1 MFVFFMF
8 PCRYLLSCN
17 MLYFLYVHDKCKVI
31 KIIKWFDICGKN
43 KLIIN
48 RKISLC
54 LNVPMAC
61 AGYKKFLY
69 SLLLEFR
76 ILLENSKYKIHGTR
90 SWEFPVV
97 TNVVFGCE
105 IEEFNKFLPSYVN

>member
-8 PCRYLLSCN
+8 LSRYLLSCN
-17 MLYFLYVHDKCKVI
+17 VLYFLYVHDKYKVV
-31 KIIKWFDICGKN
+31 KINKRFDICGKN

-61 AGYKKFLY
+61 AGYKKFLNP
-69 SLLLEFR
+69 LLLEFR
-76 ILLENSKYKIHGTR
+76 ILLENPKYKMHGTR
-90 SWEFPVV
+90 SWEFPIV

-105 IEEFNKFLPSYVN
+105 IEEFNKFLPSYLN